1 MKKITKL
8 SLTLIPMTAILAI
21 GFNNCARMDF
31 SGGSADQ
38 SSLAPATQG
47 TTVSASSSNS
57 SSSSSGSPNPY
68 ALLSAEQTLASMLK
82 VTGVNTATPAILTEY
97 NLRYGGLA
105 AGSGLDLANS
115 PLMLGSTSLAGEI
128 CNTMITREAG
138 LNAADRAF
146 FNDVNFGM
154 GPSAVSDEAF
164 AKSVRGMARSFW
176 GRNENSSELLLFAE
190 FKKEFVNLLDVN
202 ARNTGAST
210 TSLWTGVCSA
220 MLSSIDTL
228 SY

>member
-8 SLTLIPMTAILAI
+8 SFTLIPMAAILAI

-38 SSLAPATQG
+38 SSLAPAAQG
-47 TTVSASSSNS
+47 TTVSASSSD
-57 SSSSSGSPNPY
+57 SSSGSPNPY

-82 VTGVNTATPAILTEY
+82 VTGVTAATPAILTEY

-138 LNAADRAF
+138 LSAADRVF

>member
-1 MKKITKL
+1 MKKIIKL
-8 SLTLIPMTAILAI
+8 SLRLIPAVALLAI

-31 SGGSADQ
+31 NGGSADQ
-38 SSLAPATQG
+38 SSLGPSTQG
-47 TTVSASSSNS
+47 ANVSASSSNN
-57 SSSSSGSPNPY
+57 SSGSANPY

-82 VTGVNTATPAILTEY
+82 VTGINTATNAILTEY

-105 AGSGLDLANS
+105 AGSSLDLANS

-128 CNTMITREAG
+128 CNTMITKEAG
-138 LNAADRAF
+138 LGAADRTF
-146 FNDVNFGM
+146 FGDVNFGM
-154 GPSAVSDEAF
+154 GPVSVSDDAF

-176 GRNENSSELLLFAE
+176 GRNENSSELLLFSD
-190 FKKEFVNLLDVN
+190 FKKQFIDLLDAN